1 MNKSV
6 IKVILCLAGLSL
18 TLVTS
23 AATITISPYLPG
35 SLSSVGSA
43 GPGAF
48 VKNFYQYALF
58 ISGILAF
65 GAIVYGGIRYAMARG
80 NPSGETEA
88 KAWIWS
94 ALLGLLLL
102 AGAYLILY
110 TVNPNLVNLK
120 LPTLPNAPAPAQQTV
135 TGQQGTVQC
144 GGTTNGVC
152 PAGQVCQPNGGTYSC
167 QSTSSFDCGIPPN
180 HPGSCSGTQ
189 SCVRTDNDTTNKNPT
204 YGCHT

>member
-1 MNKSV
+1 MKKSV
-6 IKVILCLAGLSL
+6 IIITFCAVALMSVSA
-18 TLVTS
+18 TS

-35 SLSSVGSA
+35 SLSNVGSA

-58 ISGILAF
+58 VSGILAF
-65 GAIVYGGIRYAMARG
+65 GAIVYGGILYAMARG

-88 KAWIWS
+88 RAWIWS

-120 LPTLPNAPAPAQQTV
+120 LPTLPNAPA
-135 TGQQGTVQC
+135 
-144 GGTTNGVC
+144 
-152 PAGQVCQPNGGTYSC
+152 S
-167 QSTSSFDCGIPPN
+167 
-180 HPGSCSGTQ
+180 
-189 SCVRTDNDTTNKNPT
+189 K
-204 YGCHT
+204 